1 MKKAIPEDAIA
12 NTSDVNS
19 YDVGQGST
27 RRIYTLVWPERSALK
42 KRSSRDSPLLVDFVS
57 FLL

>member
-27 RRIYTLVWPERSALK
+27 RRIYTLVWPERSAL
-42 KRSSRDSPLLVDFVS
+42 
-57 FLL
+57 